1 MGALGIASASA
12 SQAQAQSLDS
22 KSLRD
27 DSRIF
32 LLGEIHDNP
41 MGHSLRLDLVM
52 KWIAQ
57 GHKPVVA
64 MEQFDRQNQSAL
76 DHALNSC
83 KDVECVLAKAEA
95 PGWEWLF
102 YKPFIQLALD
112 KKVTLV
118 AANLSNADVRKV
130 MTEGFAAVYSPQAIA
145 EYKLNQ
151 LPTQLLSAQRKSIQE
166 GHCNMLPAQAI
177 GPMVYG
183 QIARDVWMAGVV
195 NGIKSR
201 MFMLLAGNGHVR
213 KDVGVFQWLS
223 PEKQARTQVHG
234 YVERVEKNDAD
245 WFDHVHVMPT
255 IDREDPCQALK
266 KYSAPYSADPLAN
279 EPVRLISPSD
289 FEKGR

>member
-1 MGALGIASASA
+1 MAALGISSA
-12 SQAQAQSLDS
+12 SQAQSLDT

-27 DSRIF
+27 DARIF

-41 MGHSLRLDLVM
+41 MGHSLRQDLVM

-130 MTEGFAAVYSPQAIA
+130 MTQGFAAVYSPQAIA

-177 GPMVYG
+177 GPMVHG
-183 QIARDVWMAGVV
+183 QIARDVWMASVV
-195 NGIKSR
+195 NGVKSR
-201 MFMLLAGNGHVR
+201 MVMLLAGNGHVR

-223 PEKQARTQVHG
+223 PDKQARTQVHG
-234 YVERVEKNDAD
+234 YVERVEKSDGD

-266 KYSAPYSADPLAN
+266 KYSGSHRAQPEAP
-279 EPVRLISPSD
+279 EPVRLNDPSD
-289 FEKGR
+289 FGKVR

>member
-1 MGALGIASASA
+1 
-12 SQAQAQSLDS
+12 
-22 KSLRD
+22 
-27 DSRIF
+27 
-32 LLGEIHDNP
+32 
-41 MGHSLRLDLVM
+41 
-52 KWIAQ
+52 
-57 GHKPVVA
+57 
-64 MEQFDRQNQSAL
+64 
-76 DHALNSC
+76 
-83 KDVECVLAKAEA
+83 
-95 PGWEWLF
+95 
-102 YKPFIQLALD
+102 
-112 KKVTLV
+112 
-118 AANLSNADVRKV
+118 
-130 MTEGFAAVYSPQAIA
+130 
-145 EYKLNQ
+145 
-151 LPTQLLSAQRKSIQE
+151 
-166 GHCNMLPAQAI
+166 MLPAQAI